1 LIILNAVFGIC
12 LVEFAWSK
20 LTECRYLDLDEER
33 DKLFPAFRRN
43 DVKKWNRWKFYPM
56 GMTLLPMRW
65 TISLFGTLLFGS
77 FWSWILRI
85 GRDETKPLLG
95 WRLYLIKAYF

>member
-1 LIILNAVFGIC
+1 
-12 LVEFAWSK
+12 
-20 LTECRYLDLDEER
+20 
-33 DKLFPAFRRN
+33 
-43 DVKKWNRWKFYPM
+43 M